1 MSGSHDAREARDRD
15 GANPSERTEPD
26 EETERSRGTD
36 ERLRE
41 LRRENERLEELLGVL
56 GHDLRNHLSVAKGR
70 LDLARDD
77 HDDEHL
83 ASVARSHDRMEE
95 LLDDLLDAG
104 GDGGGGE
111 AVSLETFARRA
122 WATVETG
129 TARLEVE
136 ADLEFRAD
144 PQRLSQLLENLFRN
158 AVDHGSI
165 HPQLPLTVTIGALAD
180 GSGFYVEDDGRGLPP
195 AVSERVFD
203 EGFSTAEDGT
213 GLGLAIV
220 DDVAGGHGWTVA
232 ATEGSAGGA
241 RFEVAGVERSARPLD
256 AR

>member
-1 MSGSHDAREARDRD
+1 MTGSHDAREARDRD
-15 GANPSERTEPD
+15 GPNRSERGGSD
-26 EETERSRGTD
+26 GETERSRAAE

-77 HDDEHL
+77 RDDEHL

-95 LLDDLLDAG
+95 LLDDLLDPG
-104 GDGGGGE
+104 QDGGSDE

-136 ADLEFRAD
+136 SDLEFRAD
-144 PQRLSQLLENLFRN
+144 RQRLSQLLENLFRN
-158 AVDHGSI
+158 AVEHGTI
-165 HPQLPLTVTIGALAD
+165 HPQLPLTVTVGPLAD

-195 AVSERVFD
+195 AVRERVFD

-220 DDVAGGHGWTVA
+220 DDVAGGHGWSVT

-241 RFEVAGVERSARPLD
+241 RFEVGGVERSARPLG
-256 AR
+256 AK